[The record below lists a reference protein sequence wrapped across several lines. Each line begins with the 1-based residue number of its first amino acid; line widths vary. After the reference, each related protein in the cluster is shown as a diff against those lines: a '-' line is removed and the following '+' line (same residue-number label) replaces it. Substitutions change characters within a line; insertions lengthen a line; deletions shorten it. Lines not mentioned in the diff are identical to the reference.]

1 MLKVLQLMTNA
12 EQPENLEL
20 RVSAI
25 EEQLNQVLES
35 LDLIATIQRGIR
47 VEARE
52 TSQTSARLERTVRQ
66 LAEISARTQ
75 VVVLRQQDEI
85 EQYRADIRQN
95 QENIHRILE
104 YLENPNRGNTMPN

>member
-1 MLKVLQLMTNA
+1 MTNS
-12 EQPENLEL
+12 QPEDLEA
-20 RVSAI
+20 RVTTI

-47 VEARE
+47 VEVRE
-52 TSQTSARLERTVRQ
+52 NSQTSARLERTVRQ

-75 VVVLRQQDEI
+75 AVVVRNQTEL

-95 QENIHRILE
+95 QENISRILN
-104 YLENPNRGNTMPN
+104 YLENPSRGDSPPN

>member
-1 MLKVLQLMTNA
+1 MTNA
-12 EQPENLEL
+12 QQPEDLET
-20 RVSAI
+20 RVTTI
-25 EEQLNQVLES
+25 EEQLNEVLES

-47 VEARE
+47 VEVRD

-75 VVVLRQQDEI
+75 AVVVRNQQEL

-95 QENIHRILE
+95 QENINRILAC
-104 YLENPNRGNTMPN
+104 LENPNRGDTPPN

>member
-1 MLKVLQLMTNA
+1 MTNS
-12 EQPENLEL
+12 QPENLET
-20 RVSAI
+20 RVTTI
-25 EEQLNQVLES
+25 EEQLEQVLES

-47 VEARE
+47 IEVRN

-75 VVVLRQQDEI
+75 AVVVRNQEEL

-95 QENIHRILE
+95 QENIHRILA
-104 YLENPNRGNTMPN
+104 YLENPHRGDTMPN